1 MIEERNPTRTKLD
14 FLYQE
19 VLGEVAGLTTRI
31 EQVTAAQATTA
42 TLLLEASD
50 QAEATAKACVS
61 LPIALDKQLQATM
74 EHTGRQL
81 NAEAAQATTTALADL
96 QKPLCS
102 LAESSARYADIAHL
116 SVRKMAFIAV
126 VVGAAAGIVGGLLA
140 GIAIGRYWGY

>member
-31 EQVTAAQATTA
+31 EQVTATQATTA
-42 TLLLEASD
+42 RQLLEATA
-50 QAEATAKACVS
+50 QAEAMVKACAS

-74 EHTGRQL
+74 EHTGRQI
-81 NAEAAQATTTALADL
+81 NAETAQATTTALADL
-96 QKPLCS
+96 QKPLRS
-102 LAESSARYADIAHL
+102 LAESSARYAHIAHL
-116 SVRKMAFIAV
+116 SVRKMALIAV

>member
-1 MIEERNPTRTKLD
+1 MIEQRNPTRTKLD

-31 EQVTAAQATTA
+31 EQVTATQAATTA
-42 TLLLEASD
+42 QLLEASA
-50 QAEATAKACVS
+50 QAKATAKVCAS

-81 NAEAAQATTTALADL
+81 NVEAAQATTTALADL
-96 QKPLCS
+96 QKPLRN
-102 LAESSARYADIAHL
+102 LAESSARYAHIAHL
-116 SVRKMAFIAV
+116 SVQKMALIAV

>member
-42 TLLLEASD
+42 TQLLEASA
-50 QAEATAKACVS
+50 QAEAMVKACAS

-81 NAEAAQATTTALADL
+81 NAEAAQATVTAMADL
-96 QKPLCS
+96 QKPLRS
-102 LAESSARYADIAHL
+102 LAESSARYAHIAHL

-126 VVGAAAGIVGGLLA
+126 VVGAVAGIVGGLLV
-140 GIAIGRYWGY
+140 GITLGRYWGY

>member
-31 EQVTAAQATTA
+31 EQITAAQATT
-42 TLLLEASD
+42 TTQLLEASA
-50 QAEATAKACVS
+50 QATAMVDACAN
-61 LPIALDKQLQATM
+61 LPLALDQQLQATM
-74 EHTGRQL
+74 EHTGRKL
-81 NAEAAQATTTALADL
+81 NTEAAQATATAMADL
-96 QKPLCS
+96 QKPLRS
-102 LAESSARYADIAHL
+102 LAESSARYAHIAHL
-116 SVRKMAFIAV
+116 SVRKMALIAV